1 MAKYEIKIKGKKIT
15 STEGQGDIVQILF
28 ILNRI
33 ASELAE
39 SNRIARRIHNYDKR
53 RDRLE
58 DEA

>member
-1 MAKYEIKIKGKKIT
+1 MGKYEFRIKGKKIT
-15 STEGQGDIVQILF
+15 STEGQSDVIQILF

-39 SNRIARRIHNYDKR
+39 SNRIARRSFNYGKQ

-58 DEA
+58 DQA